1 MLKEQYENMMQKDSK
16 SNKATELYLLY
27 EKDESQHLVT

>member
-16 SNKATELYLLY
+16 SNEAMELYLLY